1 MLIARV
7 RARCASVPAQ
17 LARFASTTSTSVPE
31 DPKNMVLCNVD
42 SDGFATV
49 TLNRPEMFNAFSD
62 VVIARCSE
70 IFEALRKQNGRTLF
84 LFVLRVL
91 LSFSEGNYCERRPIG
106 KLTTVTL

>member
-7 RARCASVPAQ
+7 RARYATVPAQ
-17 LARFASTTSTSVPE
+17 LVRFASTSSTSVAE

-42 SDGFATV
+42 SEGFATV

-70 IFEALRKQNGRTLF
+70 IFEALRKQNGTSTMFVCLLRIVF
-84 LFVLRVL
+84 L
-91 LSFSEGNYCERRPIG
+91 S
-106 KLTTVTL
+106 